1 MQPGRGGG
9 GLPDGREA
17 YPEEVDDIDET
28 PARGCSG
35 TASLSVLLM
44 SETLQQKEFH
54 HLKATLVQTLSPGHH
69 FPVGVDT
76 GMSAGKP
83 VQGTQVALTKY
94 QCNRPLGEQ
103 VE

>member
-76 GMSAGKP
+76 GMSAGRSLYR
-83 VQGTQVALTKY
+83 ALRWPS
-94 QCNRPLGEQ
+94 QNINVIDLSVSR
-103 VE
+103 